1 MDKNSFDS
9 FDIDKT
15 LFVSDLDGTLLRPDK
30 SISDECIRTLNEL
43 VRKGVNFTVAT
54 ARSINSAS
62 PLISKLNFRLPIITQ
77 NGVFIEYVV
86 PNKKVMSNS
95 FTEEESGKLI
105 KVFNEIGC
113 FPMVFTLDNGA
124 ERLKWRVGKE
134 TEQIKAFL
142 DERKKQKRLTP
153 CYKQNEEYTGQMF
166 YFCYIGGYQDAKLV
180 YDRVK
185 SFGFCNALFQKEI
198 YRDEYL
204 CEIMPLKA
212 TKQDAILELKRRFGF
227 EKLITFGDNLND
239 ISMFEISDVSYA
251 VDNGEIITKEKA
263 DFVIGS
269 NREDSV
275 VKKILEIYNIKN
287 INSGII

>member
-77 NGVFIEYVV
+77 NGVFIEYLE
-86 PNKKVMSNS
+86 PNKKICMNS
-95 FTEEESGKLI
+95 FSSEESDKLTN
-105 KVFNEIGC
+105 VFNKLDC
-113 FPMVFTLDNGA
+113 FPLVFTLDDGH
-124 ERLKWRVGKE
+124 ERLKWQVGKE
-134 TEQIKAFL
+134 TRQIKTFL
-142 DERKKQKRLTP
+142 EERKGQKRLMP
-153 CYKQNEEYTGQMF
+153 CHDHNAEFTGEMF
-166 YFCYIGGYQDAKLV
+166 YFCYIGGYHDTKLV
-180 YDRVK
+180 YDSIK
-185 SFGFCNALFQKEI
+185 SFEFCNALFQKEI

-212 TKQDAILELKRRFGF
+212 TKQDAILELKRQFGF
-227 EKLITFGDNLND
+227 EKLISFGDNLND

>member
-1 MDKNSFDS
+1 MDKVHFKT
-9 FDIDKT
+9 FDIEKT

-30 SISDECIRTLNEL
+30 SISDECIITLNEL

-77 NGVFIEYVV
+77 NGVFIEYLE
-86 PNKKVMSNS
+86 PNKKICMNS
-95 FTEEESGKLI
+95 FSSEESDKLI
-105 KVFNEIGC
+105 NVFNKLDC
-113 FPMVFTLDNGA
+113 FPLVFTLDDGH

-134 TEQIKAFL
+134 TRQIKTFL
-142 DERKKQKRLTP
+142 EERKGQKRLKP
-153 CYKQNEEYTGQMF
+153 CCDHNDEFTGEMF
-166 YFCYIGGYQDAKLV
+166 YFCYIGGYQDTKLV
-180 YDRVK
+180 YDSIK
-185 SFGFCNALFQKEI
+185 SFEFCNALFQKEI

-212 TKQDAILELKRRFGF
+212 TKQNAILELKRRFGF

-239 ISMFEISDVSYA
+239 ISMFEISDVSFA
-251 VDNGEIITKEKA
+251 VDNGEMITKEKA

-269 NREDSV
+269 NKEDSV